1 VAGARVAVIGSGPA
15 GLAAAFRLHQ
25 AGCRVRLF
33 EREDRVGGRTRTERR
48 DGFVINQGATIFSTG
63 YHSMLGIIA
72 DAGLGHEVVPVSAGL
87 GFVRAPDDVFE
98 FDTDH
103 LVRGALRFPLSTRAR
118 LVATKL
124 GYDVVRCRT
133 RMRYE
138 DLELAADLDVE
149 SAEDYGCRRLNDE
162 LLREVVRPAAYGLVA
177 APAREVSAVDLMFA
191 LNRFAGI
198 GTRWLALRD
207 GSASYC
213 ARLAELVDVQL
224 SARVDEVE
232 EIGDEV
238 AVSYTGPVGAVTER
252 FAGCVLALPA
262 PITAAIHPALT
273 ASRREFL
280 LAAPYAA
287 MTVVNLALRRP
298 PPGID
303 SAFYAHP
310 ETEEIFT
317 SVFEHNKLDTLVPA
331 GKGLVSLY
339 PNDEMSREMMTLPDS
354 DVIDRVVKAA
364 ESVLPPMR
372 GDIEFALVRHWEH
385 GAFHGRVGHY
395 RDLARFRATPDK
407 RIQLAGDYF
416 APTSMNTASTSGERA
431 AAALRAVL
439 G

>member
-1 VAGARVAVIGSGPA
+1 MSGGAVAGARVAVIGSGPA

-124 GYDVVRCRT
+124 GYDVVRCRA

-198 GTRWLALRD
+198 GTRWLALRE

-339 PNDEMSREMMTLPDS
+339 PNDELSREMMTLPDS
-354 DVIDRVVKAA
+354 D
-364 ESVLPPMR
+364 
-372 GDIEFALVRHWEH
+372 
-385 GAFHGRVGHY
+385 
-395 RDLARFRATPDK
+395 
-407 RIQLAGDYF
+407 
-416 APTSMNTASTSGERA
+416 
-431 AAALRAVL
+431 
-439 G
+439 